1 MPAPVSPLPAPATP
15 LPAVELP
22 PSGPAPRSPWWR
34 FALLV
39 VLLGAAAGSLLLWSP
54 TALLNDG
61 LADRM
66 PGYWFAPLFATV
78 YAVGTLAFVPGRR

>member
-1 MPAPVSPLPAPATP
+1 MPAPATP
-15 LPAVELP
+15 PPVAAEPP

-54 TALLNDG
+54 MALLDGG
-61 LADRM
+61 LAHRM
-66 PGYWFAPLFATV
+66 PGYWFAPLFAAV
-78 YAVGTLAFVPGRR
+78 YALGTLAFVPGPR